1 MSVYAHKA
9 AVILKHLSY
18 PIMCCLVNVKIKIF
32 LHNTKQDT
40 RYKIVYFRHEAHS

>member
-18 PIMCCLVNVKIKIF
+18 LSTCCLVNVKIKYF
-32 LHNTKQDT
+32 YTRQDT
-40 RYKIVYFRHEAHS
+40 RHEAHS